1 MDYFEKE
8 REKINVLNA
17 YETRLVSNL
26 NAILKNLQTKELM
39 QIASRLNIK
48 YESINKEFLIN
59 SLLKEMLDI
68 NKIENVLVLTRDFE
82 FDFFTDLLCKDYI
95 QDNLF
100 PYGYSGFLQDNYIIF
115 SFYGDRK
122 IYFLVPEE
130 IKKIYSK
137 IDQPRFL
144 KKHKRYKQINQY
156 LHICLNLY
164 GAFKKKN
171 FIEIFN
177 HYNDEKLKPEEF
189 FAVLDALLSRQQMF
203 YEDDDFIACDYF
215 EDDNFVELESLLKYT
230 DEIPFYMP
238 SKDKFLKFEDDGYFE
253 MIPQLQNLKD
263 FILNNMSSNEQDVD
277 YLIDDIE
284 IICSMEES
292 FQDILNEFERHN
304 IIFEN
309 TSQLNKIIPLI
320 IDIYNNVR
328 TWSNRGHTYCE
339 MSKITGKSLPD
350 WDFDEHLYIPMKNN
364 KKPSKISR
372 NDPCPCGSG
381 KKYKKCCG

>member
-1 MDYFEKE
+1 
-8 REKINVLNA
+8 
-17 YETRLVSNL
+17 
-26 NAILKNLQTKELM
+26 
-39 QIASRLNIK
+39 
-48 YESINKEFLIN
+48 
-59 SLLKEMLDI
+59 
-68 NKIENVLVLTRDFE
+68 
-82 FDFFTDLLCKDYI
+82 
-95 QDNLF
+95 
-100 PYGYSGFLQDNYIIF
+100 
-115 SFYGDRK
+115 
-122 IYFLVPEE
+122 
-130 IKKIYSK
+130 
-137 IDQPRFL
+137 
-144 KKHKRYKQINQY
+144 
-156 LHICLNLY
+156 
-164 GAFKKKN
+164 
-171 FIEIFN
+171 
-177 HYNDEKLKPEEF
+177 
-189 FAVLDALLSRQQMF
+189 MF

-350 WDFDEHLYIPMKNN
+350 WDFDEPLYIPMKNN